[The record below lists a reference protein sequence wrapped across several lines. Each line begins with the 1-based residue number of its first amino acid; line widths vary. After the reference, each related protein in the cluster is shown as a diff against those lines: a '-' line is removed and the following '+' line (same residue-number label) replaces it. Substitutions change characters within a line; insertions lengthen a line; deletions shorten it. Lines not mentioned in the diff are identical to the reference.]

1 MVQNSPEAAA
11 AQEEQLDARLAEL
24 LRIMRRKHLAVQEVQ
39 PGS

>member
-1 MVQNSPEAAA
+1 MVQNAQEVTA

-24 LRIMRRKHLAVQEVQ
+24 LRIMHRKHLALQEVK